1 VTEKKRRNPKQAR
14 AQATVGAVLEAAFQI
29 LEEDGEARLTT
40 NLIAERAGVS
50 IGTLYQYFEDREA
63 ILAAMGQRQA
73 EATRERITSII
84 LESPET
90 GSVRAIVKAIMS
102 GIAGSPATRIALSD
116 ALFRTRGESV
126 LSEQHAMFF
135 DSLSGRREFGF
146 EMTKETAFVLTHAVI
161 CLLRSAAAEPELEL
175 APEALEDELVL
186 LMDSY
191 LAAKA
196 AQENPSAG

>member
-1 VTEKKRRNPKQAR
+1 MTEKKRRNPKQAR

>member
-1 VTEKKRRNPKQAR
+1 MTEKKRRNPKQAR
-14 AQATVGAVLEAAFQI
+14 GQATVGAVLEAAFQI

-50 IGTLYQYFEDREA
+50 IGTLYQYFEDPEA

-126 LSEQHAMFF
+126 LSEQHGMFF

>member
-1 VTEKKRRNPKQAR
+1 MTEKKRRNPKQAR

-102 GIAGSPATRIALSD
+102 GIAGSPATPIALSD

>member
-1 VTEKKRRNPKQAR
+1 MTEKKRRNPKQAR
-14 AQATVGAVLEAAFQI
+14 AQATVNAVLEAAFQI
-29 LEEDGEARLTT
+29 LEQDGEARLTT

-73 EATRERITSII
+73 EATRERITNII

-90 GSVRAIVKAIMS
+90 SSMRAIVKAIMS
-102 GIAGSPATRIALSD
+102 GIAGSPTTRIALSD

-161 CLLRSAAAEPELEL
+161 CLLRSAAAEPELKL
-175 APEALEDELVL
+175 APDALEDELVL

-196 AQENPSAG
+196 AQAYPSAG